1 MKSCRRLQGSAVPG
15 LFGGDEYGRTAGPL
29 GSLHGVAMRYGENHR
44 SRTHRRIV
52 ENASYGLRQKG
63 AKGLSVVD
71 LMKLAGLTHGGFYN
85 HFASREALVG
95 EAIAFAMDQTTER
108 WKRLTNDKG
117 NGERFATL
125 IADYLSPRHRD
136 NPKHGCALP
145 TLAVDVARSG
155 SSEQQAL
162 ASKLEQMIDVF
173 VEMLPDEPPRQARQI
188 ATGAI
193 ATLVGSIVL
202 SRAVGTG
209 KLSDGILAAGR
220 MTVGGRLRKPRGKT
234 TRMMRGDK

>member
-1 MKSCRRLQGSAVPG
+1 
-15 LFGGDEYGRTAGPL
+15 
-29 GSLHGVAMRYGENHR
+29 MRYGDNHR
-44 SRTHRRIV
+44 RRTHRRIV

-63 AKGLSVVD
+63 AKGLSVID

-85 HFASREALVG
+85 HFESREALVG

-108 WKRLTNDKG
+108 WKKLTNDKA
-117 NGERFATL
+117 NGERFETL

-145 TLAVDVARSG
+145 ILAVDVARAS

-162 ASKLEQMIDVF
+162 ASKLEKMIDVF
-173 VEMLPDEPPRQARQI
+173 AELLPDEPPRQARQI

-193 ATLVGSIVL
+193 ATMVGSIVL
-202 SRAVGTG
+202 SRAVGAG

-220 MTVGGRLRKPRGKT
+220 TTVGGRIRKPRGKT
-234 TRMMRGDK
+234 TRVMRGDK